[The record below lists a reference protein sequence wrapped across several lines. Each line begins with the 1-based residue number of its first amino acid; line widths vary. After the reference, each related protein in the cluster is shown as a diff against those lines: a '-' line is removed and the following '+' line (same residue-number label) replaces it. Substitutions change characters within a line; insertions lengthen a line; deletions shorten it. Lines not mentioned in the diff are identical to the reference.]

1 MTDKLAPLCLLPPT
15 LDTSW
20 IGLAPHGTSHTI
32 SRRNDTPLEL
42 ATPLFWFDPPWHVLP
57 IETADALAH
66 AVAKVGITV
75 SALHRDVSSPGSQ
88 SHFFAADVPV
98 SAPRMLPYRPERYGL
113 SPEDFDDCG
122 IVDVRLNVC
131 RDETGA
137 HVYSQS
143 QIQRW
148 EATTDASPVAGGSWV
163 PATTFP
169 PDVVSPDNLGP
180 KLSQLRTLARGA
192 AIFVSLGP
200 FRLAEELNRFLARQ
214 TDERQM
220 PDGVIV
226 RLDQATLSP
235 LQLAQHTLHIRKL
248 VDTLGQEGLPLWIA
262 PESITPDD
270 AARLIAIGA
279 SGVAVDSW
287 CAEFVEE
294 LVNPSEATAAS
305 FGYTANGIV
314 ISGESARSRLNAWV
328 SDALTPRV
336 ARFNGL
342 CRSLNSDPA
351 HRLGSFDR
359 EWSKALGV
367 KYVGL

>member
-20 IGLAPHGTSHTI
+20 IGLAPHEASHKI
-32 SRRNDTPLEL
+32 SRRNNKPLEL
-42 ATPLFWFDPPWHVLP
+42 ATPLFWFDPPWHLLP
-57 IETADALAH
+57 IETADALAD
-66 AVAKVGITV
+66 AVARVGITV
-75 SALHRDVSSPGSQ
+75 SALHRDVSAPDSQ
-88 SHFFAADVPV
+88 SNFFT
-98 SAPRMLPYRPERYGL
+98 SNGSGCAPRMLPYRPERYGL

-131 RDETGA
+131 RDATGA

-169 PDVVSPDNLGP
+169 PDVESPDHLGP
-180 KLSQLRTLARGA
+180 KLSQLRSLAPGA
-192 AIFVSLGP
+192 AIFISLGP
-200 FRLAEELNRFLARQ
+200 FRLVEELKRFLAQQSDGQR
-214 TDERQM
+214 M

-226 RLDQATLSP
+226 RLDQATLTP
-235 LQLAQHTLHIRKL
+235 LKLAQQTLRLRKL
-248 VDTLGQEGLPLWIA
+248 VDEIGEKGLPLWIA
-262 PESITPDD
+262 PENATPDD
-270 AARLIAIGA
+270 AARLIALGA

-287 CAEFVEE
+287 CDEFVEE
-294 LVNPSEATAAS
+294 LANPSEAMAAS
-305 FGYTANGIV
+305 FGYHANGIV
-314 ISGESARSRLNAWV
+314 ISGESARSRLNDWV
-328 SDALTPRV
+328 SDVLTPMV

-342 CRSLNSDPA
+342 CRSLHPDPA
-351 HRLGSFDR
+351 MRLCSFDR